1 MSAILERIRARHAA
15 KPDIPISIPEWEVDA
30 FIRPLS
36 AGKML
41 SLRKSGDQSHIAAQT
56 IIHGLV
62 DKDGKPLFEDDAE
75 TQAAILGE
83 RNRLIDRL
91 AAAIVMEGDTRDAAK
106 N

>member
-1 MSAILERIRARHAA
+1 MSGVLDRIKARHAA
-15 KPDIPISIPEWEVDA
+15 KPEIAISIPEWGLEA

-41 SLRKSGDQSHIAAQT
+41 SLRKSGDQAHIAAQT

-62 DKDGKPLFEDDAE
+62 DENGNQLFKDDAE
-75 TQAAILGE
+75 TVATLLKE
-83 RNRLIDRL
+83 RHRLIDRL
-91 AAAIVMEGDTRDAAK
+91 AAEIVMEGDLRGAAK

>member
-1 MSAILERIRARHAA
+1 MTDILDRIKARHAA
-15 KPDIPISIPEWEVDA
+15 KPDITIAIPEWGLDA

-41 SLRKSGDQSHIAAQT
+41 SLRKSGDQAHIAAQT

-62 DKDGKPLFEDDAE
+62 DKDGKQIFRDDAD
-75 TQAAILGE
+75 TVATLLNE
-83 RNRLIDRL
+83 RNRLIDRV
-91 AAAIVMEGDTRDAAK
+91 AAQIVMEGDLRGEAK